1 MQQVEAFPA
10 PELIGAFKRFGSVGP
25 AYQVVQPIRQLD
37 NGDWLLKILVLESNE
52 ETEYLYTRVL
62 DDPKAS

>member
-1 MQQVEAFPA
+1 MQQVAAFPA
-10 PELIGAFKRFGSVGP
+10 PELIGAFKTFGPVGP
-25 AYQVVQPIRQLD
+25 AYRVVQPIRQLD

-52 ETEYLYTRVL
+52 EAEYLYTHVL